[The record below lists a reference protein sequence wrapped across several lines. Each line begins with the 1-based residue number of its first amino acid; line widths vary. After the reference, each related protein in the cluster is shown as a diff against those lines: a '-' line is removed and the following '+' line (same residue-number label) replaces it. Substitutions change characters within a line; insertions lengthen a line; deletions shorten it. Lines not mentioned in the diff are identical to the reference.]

1 MKHFKL
7 KYGRG
12 YVEFDLP
19 TQEVLNVVEGAEYP
33 ALEDMS
39 SALVESLNNPTGT
52 APLKDIVQPDE
63 SVCIVVSDITRAWI
77 GYQKFLPTLLNYLNE
92 AGVPDEKIFLLI
104 AYGAHRLQTEAES
117 RAEFGDE
124 VVDRVRIEH
133 SSGINP
139 DSKFRRLGV
148 TSHGVPIEVNELAL
162 DADRLILT
170 GGCVYHLMAGFGGG
184 RKAILPGISSY
195 EAIQKNH
202 YLCLRDNVGEGTN
215 PEIVSGNISH
225 NIMHDDQREH
235 GCAVEADFLINTVA
249 NTEGKVAKFVCGHWE
264 DAWLEGTQLVE
275 KIYGVDINGLADCV
289 IATAGGYPKDINLYQ
304 GVKTQVNA
312 VGACKP
318 GGVVIL
324 LMELDDIAEPAEF
337 IDWFETRDLRER
349 EIKLRNGF
357 TVPGFI
363 SLHLGED
370 FQKYHHILVTK
381 PENKETCDRVGID
394 VVTSIDDALAHAAK
408 ILGREDYTV
417 NIMPLASN
425 TVPMLKK

>member
-1 MKHFKL
+1 M
-7 KYGRG
+7 
-12 YVEFDLP
+12 
-19 TQEVLNVVEGAEYP
+19 
-33 ALEDMS
+33 
-39 SALVESLNNPTGT
+39 
-52 APLKDIVQPDE
+52 
-63 SVCIVVSDITRAWI
+63 
-77 GYQKFLPTLLNYLNE
+77 
-92 AGVPDEKIFLLI
+92 I

-139 DSKFRRLGV
+139 DSKFRHLGE
-148 TSHGVPIEVNELAL
+148 TTHGVPIEVNELAL

-170 GGCVYHLMAGFGGG
+170 GGIVYHLMAGFGGG

-195 EAIQKNH
+195 QTVQKNH
-202 YLCLRDNVGEGTN
+202 CLCLLDNVGDGIN
-215 PEIVSGNISH
+215 PDIVSGNISH
-225 NIMHDDQREH
+225 NIMHDDQMEH
-235 GCAVEADFLINTVA
+235 GRAVEADFLINSVA

-264 DAWLEGTQLVE
+264 DAWLEGTKLVE
-275 KIYGVDINGLADCV
+275 KIYGVEISALADCV

-318 GGVVIL
+318 GGVVIM

-381 PENKETCDRVGID
+381 PENKPTCDRVGID
-394 VVTSIDDALAHAAK
+394 VVTSIDEALTHAAK
-408 ILGREDYTV
+408 LLGREDYTV

-425 TVPMLKK
+425 TVPMLKNRIINGSRCKHE

>member
-1 MKHFKL
+1 MKQFKL

-33 ALEDMS
+33 AIEDMGT
-39 SALVESLNNPTGT
+39 ALVESLNNPTGT
-52 APLKDIVQPDE
+52 APLNEIVQPNE

-77 GYQKFLPTLLNYLNE
+77 GYHTFLPTLLNYLNE

-139 DSKFRRLGV
+139 DSKFRHLGE
-148 TSHGVPIEVNELAL
+148 TTHGVPIEVNELAL

-170 GGCVYHLMAGFGGG
+170 GGIVYHLMAGFGGG

-195 EAIQKNH
+195 QTIQKNH
-202 YLCLRDNVGEGTN
+202 CLCLLDNVGDGTN
-215 PEIVSGNISH
+215 PDIVSGNISH
-225 NIMHDDQREH
+225 NIMHDDQMEH
-235 GCAVEADFLINTVA
+235 GRAVEADFLINSVA

-264 DAWLEGTQLVE
+264 DAWLEGTKLVE
-275 KIYGVDINGLADCV
+275 KIYGVEISALADCV

-318 GGVVIL
+318 GGVVIM

-381 PENKETCDRVGID
+381 PENKPTCDRVGID
-394 VVTSIDDALAHAAK
+394 VVTSIDEALTHAAK